1 MARPGRTRSRK
12 LLRPP
17 FENRWTDGATGWQW
31 YVELKRLGPS
41 YVRTRLAQQ
50 EALSGFADVEPLCA
64 PLGFVRD
71 WLDYLDRR
79 DREIQRRWRVAILI
93 VATVA
98 AVAGVIAALP
108 VVRTWF

>member
-1 MARPGRTRSRK
+1 MGRNRKARSRK
-12 LLRPP
+12 LQRPP

-31 YVELKRLGPS
+31 YVELRRLGPN

-50 EALSGFADVEPLCA
+50 EALSGFAAVEPLCA

-79 DREIQRRWRVAILI
+79 DRQIQRRWRVAILLAALLA
-93 VATVA
+93 AT
-98 AVAGVIAALP
+98 AGVIAALP
-108 VVRTWF
+108 VLRTWF